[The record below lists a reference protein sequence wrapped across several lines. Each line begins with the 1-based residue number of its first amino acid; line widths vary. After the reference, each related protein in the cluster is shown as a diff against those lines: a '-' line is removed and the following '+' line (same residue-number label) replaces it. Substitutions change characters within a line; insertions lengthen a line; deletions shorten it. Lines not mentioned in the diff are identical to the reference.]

1 LPAILLL
8 SPAPPRSADLIAPT
22 DLPVEDA
29 IFELRRALNEFGS
42 AILIAP
48 PGAGKTTL
56 VPLRLL
62 DEPWLADRRI
72 IMLEPRRLAARAA
85 ARRISQLVGDEPGGL
100 IGYQTRDERVIG
112 PRTRIEIVT
121 EGILT
126 RRLHNDPSLAAYGL
140 VIFDEVHERNLPT
153 DLGLALCLDAR
164 RTFRDDMRVLAM
176 SATADAEKFARVLG
190 PSGTAAPIVR
200 SEGRMFDVDIVW
212 APPPRQA
219 RLEDATSQT
228 IVRALRE
235 HDGDVLVFLP
245 GIAEIERTRR
255 ALADSALSAT
265 VDVWPLAG
273 ALSQDEQ
280 DRALSPSPQGR
291 RRVVLST
298 DIAETSL
305 TVDGIRIV
313 VDAGRAR
320 IPQFDVRTG
329 MTRLT
334 TVAASRAS
342 CEQRSGRAGR
352 VAPGV
357 AYRLWSKLEHGT
369 RRAHLDPE
377 ISQAD
382 LASFALD
389 IALWGTRV
397 DDLPFLQP
405 PPPAAYA
412 QARELLERLGA
423 LGSDGQI
430 TDLGRS
436 MLELPVH
443 PRLAKMIAASEPRDR
458 PLACLLAA
466 LIDERDVLRG
476 SPDQRP
482 VDLLVRVAV
491 AAEPG
496 STASGFKSSE
506 TQMADVSVDTGAIR
520 RLRTRTEDLA
530 RRSRVE
536 MNWNDIDQD
545 RAAALLLFAYPDR
558 VAIRRQPGQFQTV
571 SGTSAWIPR
580 TDPLADEEF
589 VVAADLD
596 GNRKSSRIRTGL
608 AVHEHDLYASM
619 GDAIQQDRIV
629 KWNKERGD
637 IVEYTTVRIGNMRI
651 REHLTRPLPG
661 EETSHAIFEHLA
673 QRRFSGLLDADP
685 VRHLT
690 ARVEFL
696 RRTFGEDEHATPRT
710 SENEWPDWSQKGL
723 IETADEWLEPYLA
736 GMTSLSDVEALNL
749 ETVLRS
755 QLPWALGSQ
764 LDELAPSHLTLA
776 SGRTA
781 PIDYSTALRDDTQP
795 IVDVRVQDVFGMR
808 THPTIAG
815 GRVPLVL
822 RLLSPADRPI
832 QVTADLPGFWAGS
845 WADVRKDLAGR
856 YPKHQWPIDPA
867 SAEPKRMKDR

>member
-1 LPAILLL
+1 M
-8 SPAPPRSADLIAPT
+8 
-22 DLPVEDA
+22 
-29 IFELRRALNEFGS
+29 
-42 AILIAP
+42 
-48 PGAGKTTL
+48 
-56 VPLRLL
+56 RLL
-62 DEPWLADRRI
+62 DEPWLDDRRI

-112 PRTRIEIVT
+112 PRTRVEIVT

-126 RRLHNDPSLAAYGL
+126 RRLHNDPSLSAYGL

-164 RTFRDDMRVLAM
+164 RTFREDVRVLAM
-176 SATADAEKFARVLG
+176 SATADAERFARVLG
-190 PSGTAAPIVR
+190 SADESAPIVR
-200 SEGRMFDVDIVW
+200 SEGRMFEVEIVW
-212 APPPRQA
+212 APPPKQA
-219 RLEDATSQT
+219 RLEDAVAPT
-228 IVRALRE
+228 IVRALKE

-245 GIAEIERTRR
+245 GIAEIERVRR
-255 ALADSALSAT
+255 ALTDGVLPVT

-357 AYRLWSKLEHGT
+357 AYRMWSKLEHGT

-389 IALWGTRV
+389 ISLWGTRV
-397 DDLPFLQP
+397 EDLPFLQP

-423 LGSDGQI
+423 LGTDGRI

-443 PRLAKMIAASEPRDR
+443 PRLAKMIAASQPRER

-491 AAEPG
+491 AAGLG
-496 STASGFKSSE
+496 STASDVLASE
-506 TQMADVSVDTGAIR
+506 TRLADVSVDSGAVR

-530 RRSRVE
+530 RRSRVV
-536 MNWNDIDQD
+536 MNWSDIDPD

-589 VVAADLD
+589 LVAADLD
-596 GNRKSSRIRTGL
+596 GNRKSSRIRVGL

-619 GDAIQQDRIV
+619 GDVLQQDRVI

-637 IVEYTTVRIGNMRI
+637 IVEHTTVRIGNMRI
-651 REHLTRPLPG
+651 TEHTTRPLAS

-673 QRRFSGLLDADP
+673 QRRFSGLLDAEP
-685 VRHLT
+685 VRQLT

-696 RRTFGEDEHATPRT
+696 RRTLNDGEHSTTRT
-710 SENEWPDWSQKGL
+710 SGETWPDWTQKNL
-723 IETADEWLEPYLA
+723 VVTANEWLEPYLA
-736 GMTSLSDVEALNL
+736 GMTSLTDVDALNI

-755 QLPWALGSQ
+755 QLPWALGAR
-764 LDELAPSHLTLA
+764 LDELAPSRLTLV
-776 SGRTA
+776 SGRTVS
-781 PIDYSTALRDDTQP
+781 IDYSTALRDDTQP

-808 THPTIAG
+808 SHPTIAG

-832 QVTADLPGFWAGS
+832 QVTSDLPGFWAGS

-867 SAEPKRMKDR
+867 SAAPKRMKDR

>member
-1 LPAILLL
+1 
-8 SPAPPRSADLIAPT
+8 
-22 DLPVEDA
+22 V
-29 IFELRRALNEFGS
+29 
-42 AILIAP
+42 
-48 PGAGKTTL
+48 
-56 VPLRLL
+56 
-62 DEPWLADRRI
+62 
-72 IMLEPRRLAARAA
+72 LEPRRLAARAA

-100 IGYQTRDERVIG
+100 IGYQTRDERIIG

-126 RRLHNDPSLAAYGL
+126 RRLHNDPSLSAYGL

-164 RTFRDDMRVLAM
+164 RTFRTDMRVLAM
-176 SATADAEKFARVLG
+176 SATADAERFARVLG
-190 PSGTAAPIVR
+190 SADGAAPIVH
-200 SEGRMFDVDIVW
+200 SDGRMFDVEIVW
-212 APPPRQA
+212 APPPKQT
-219 RLEDATSQT
+219 RLEDAVAPT
-228 IVRALRE
+228 IIRALRE
-235 HDGDVLVFLP
+235 HDGDLLVFLP
-245 GIAEIERTRR
+245 GIAEIERARR
-255 ALADSALSAT
+255 ALADLVLPAT

-305 TVDGIRIV
+305 TVDGIRVV

-320 IPQFDVRTG
+320 IPQFDARTG

-357 AYRLWSKLEHGT
+357 AYRMWSKLEHGT

-389 IALWGTRV
+389 IALWGTRIE
-397 DDLPFLQP
+397 DLPFLQS
-405 PPPAAYA
+405 PPPAAYS

-423 LGSDGQI
+423 LDADGHI
-430 TDLGRS
+430 SDLGRA

-443 PRLAKMIAASEPRDR
+443 PRLAKMIAASEERDR

-466 LIDERDVLRG
+466 LIDERDVVRG

-491 AAEPG
+491 AVGPEF
-496 STASGFKSSE
+496 TARGFSAAGALND
-506 TQMADVSVDTGAIR
+506 QIASVDVDRGAIR

-530 RRSRVE
+530 RRSRVV
-536 MNWNDIDQD
+536 MNWSDIDPE
-545 RAAALLLFAYPDR
+545 RAAPLLLLAYPDR

-571 SGTSAWIPR
+571 SGTAAWIAR
-580 TDPLADEEF
+580 TDPLSDEEF
-589 VVAADLD
+589 LVAADLD
-596 GNRKSSRIRTGL
+596 GNRKSSRIRMGL
-608 AVHEHDLYASM
+608 AVHEHDLHESM
-619 GDAIQQDRIV
+619 GDAMQLDRVV
-629 KWNKERGD
+629 KWSKEKGD
-637 IVEYTTVRIGNMRI
+637 VVEHTTVRIGNMRI
-651 REHLTRPLPG
+651 REHMTRPLPS
-661 EETSHAIFEHLA
+661 EETRHAIFEHLA
-673 QRRFSGLLDADP
+673 QRRFSGLLDAAP
-685 VRHLT
+685 IRHLT

-696 RRTFGEDEHATPRT
+696 RRIFGVGT
-710 SENEWPDWSQKGL
+710 SEMTRSSDEKWPDWSHKTL
-723 IETADEWLEPYLA
+723 IASASEWLEPHLA
-736 GMTSLSDVEALNL
+736 GMTSVGDVEALNL

-755 QLPWALGSQ
+755 QLPWTLGSR
-764 LDELAPSHLTLA
+764 LDELAPSELALA
-776 SGRTA
+776 SGRTVS
-781 PIDYSTALRDDTQP
+781 IDYSTALRDETQP
-795 IVDVRVQDVFGMR
+795 IVEVRVQDVFGMR
-808 THPTIAG
+808 THPTIAD
-815 GRVPLVL
+815 GRIPLVL

-832 QVTADLPGFWAGS
+832 QVTSDLPGFWAGS
-845 WADVRKDLAGR
+845 WAEVRKDLAGR

-867 SAEPKRMKDR
+867 AAEPKRMKDR

>member
-1 LPAILLL
+1 
-8 SPAPPRSADLIAPT
+8 
-22 DLPVEDA
+22 
-29 IFELRRALNEFGS
+29 
-42 AILIAP
+42 
-48 PGAGKTTL
+48 
-56 VPLRLL
+56 
-62 DEPWLADRRI
+62 
-72 IMLEPRRLAARAA
+72 MAARAA

-126 RRLHNDPSLAAYGL
+126 RRLHNDPSLSGYGL

-164 RTFRDDMRVLAM
+164 RTLREDMRVLAM
-176 SATADAEKFARVLG
+176 SATADAERFARILG
-190 PSGTAAPIVR
+190 SDEGATPIVR
-200 SEGRMFDVDIVW
+200 SEGRMFDVEIVW
-212 APPPRQA
+212 APPPKQA
-219 RLEDATSQT
+219 NLADAVVPT

-245 GIAEIERTRR
+245 GIAEIERARR
-255 ALADSALSAT
+255 ALTDGALPPT

-320 IPQFDVRTG
+320 IPQFDARSG

-357 AYRLWSKLEHGT
+357 AYRMWSKLEHGT

-382 LASFALD
+382 LSSFALD

-412 QARELLERLGA
+412 QACELLERLGA
-423 LGSDGQI
+423 LDTDGRI
-430 TDLGRS
+430 TDLGRA

-443 PRLAKMIAASEPRDR
+443 PRLAKMIAASESRDR
-458 PLACLLAA
+458 PLACLLAS
-466 LIDERDVLRG
+466 LIDERDILRG

-491 AAEPG
+491 ASGSDFSAPG
-496 STASGFKSSE
+496 TLNDSTTGI
-506 TQMADVSVDTGAIR
+506 DVDNGAVR
-520 RLRTRTEDLA
+520 RLRSRTEDLA
-530 RRSRVE
+530 RRSRVA
-536 MNWNDIDQD
+536 MNWSDIDPD

-580 TDPLADEEF
+580 TDPLAEEEF
-589 VVAADLD
+589 LVAADLD
-596 GNRKSSRIRTGL
+596 GNRKSSRIRLGL
-608 AVHEHDLYASM
+608 AVHEHDLHASM
-619 GDAIQQDRIV
+619 GDALEQDRVV

-637 IVEYTTVRIGNMRI
+637 VVEHTTVRIGNMRI
-651 REHLTRPLPG
+651 SERMTRPLPS

-673 QRRFSGLLDADP
+673 QRRFSGLLDTEP

-696 RRTFGEDEHATPRT
+696 RRTFGDRSETTAKTSDE
-710 SENEWPDWSQKGL
+710 EWPDWSQKTL
-723 IETADEWLEPYLA
+723 IATASEWLEPYLA
-736 GMTSLSDVEALNL
+736 GMTSLTEVESLDLA
-749 ETVLRS
+749 TVLRS
-755 QLPWALGSQ
+755 QLPWELGSR
-764 LDELAPSHLTLA
+764 LDELAPSVLSLS
-776 SGRTA
+776 SGRTV
-781 PIDYSTALRDDTQP
+781 PIDYTTALRDDTQP

-815 GRVPLVL
+815 GRVAVVL

-832 QVTADLPGFWAGS
+832 QVTSDLPGFWAGS
-845 WADVRKDLAGR
+845 WAEVRKDLAGR

>member
-1 LPAILLL
+1 
-8 SPAPPRSADLIAPT
+8 
-22 DLPVEDA
+22 
-29 IFELRRALNEFGS
+29 
-42 AILIAP
+42 
-48 PGAGKTTL
+48 
-56 VPLRLL
+56 
-62 DEPWLADRRI
+62 
-72 IMLEPRRLAARAA
+72 MLEPRRLAARAA

-126 RRLHNDPSLAAYGL
+126 RRLHNDPSLSAYGL
-140 VIFDEVHERNLPT
+140 VVFDEVHERNLPT

-164 RTFRDDMRVLAM
+164 RTFRDDLRVLAM

-190 PSGTAAPIVR
+190 SADGPAPIVR
-200 SEGRMFDVDIVW
+200 SEGRMFDVEIVW
-212 APPPRQA
+212 APPPKQA
-219 RLEDATSQT
+219 RLEDAVAST
-228 IVRALRE
+228 ILRALRE

-245 GIAEIERTRR
+245 GIAEIERVRR
-255 ALADSALSAT
+255 ALIDGALPTT

-320 IPQFDVRTG
+320 VPQFDARTG
-329 MTRLT
+329 MTRLA

-352 VAPGV
+352 VAPGI
-357 AYRLWSKLEHGT
+357 AYRTWSKLEHGT

-412 QARELLERLGA
+412 QARELLEQLGA
-423 LGSDGQI
+423 LGTDGRI
-430 TDLGRS
+430 TDLGRE
-436 MLELPVH
+436 MLEFPVH
-443 PRLAKMIAASEPRDR
+443 PRLAKMIAASEQRDR

-466 LIDERDVLRG
+466 LIDERDILRG

-491 AAEPG
+491 ASG
-496 STASGFKSSE
+496 STSRTSNDR
-506 TQMADVSVDTGAIR
+506 MIDVDTGAVR

-530 RRSRVE
+530 RRSGVA
-536 MNWNDIDQD
+536 MNWSDIDPD
-545 RAAALLLFAYPDR
+545 RAAALLLFSYPDR

-580 TDPLADEEF
+580 TDPLAEEEF
-589 VVAADLD
+589 LVAADLD

-629 KWNKERGD
+629 KWSKERGD
-637 IVEYTTVRIGNMRI
+637 IVEHTTLRIGNMRI
-651 REHLTRPLPG
+651 KEHMTRPLPS

-673 QRRFSGLLDADP
+673 QRRFSGLLDTEP
-685 VRHLT
+685 VRQLT
-690 ARVEFL
+690 SRVEFL
-696 RRTFGEDEHATPRT
+696 RRTFSDRTEATTQTSDE
-710 SENEWPDWSQKGL
+710 EWPDWSQKTL
-723 IETADEWLEPYLA
+723 VATADEWLEPYLA
-736 GMTSLSDVEALNL
+736 GMTSLGDVEALNI

-755 QLPWALGSQ
+755 QLPWSLGSR
-764 LDELAPSHLTLA
+764 LDELAPSELALA
-776 SGRTA
+776 SGRTVSV
-781 PIDYSTALRDDTQP
+781 DYTTALRDDTQP

-808 THPTIAG
+808 THPTIAD

-832 QVTADLPGFWAGS
+832 QVTSDLPGFWAGS
-845 WADVRKDLAGR
+845 WAEVRKELAGR